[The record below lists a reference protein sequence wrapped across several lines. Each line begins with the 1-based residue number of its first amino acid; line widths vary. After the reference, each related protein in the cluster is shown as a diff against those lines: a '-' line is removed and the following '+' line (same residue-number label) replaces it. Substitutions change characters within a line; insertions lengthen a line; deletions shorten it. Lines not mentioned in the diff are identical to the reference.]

1 MRPRAEKEET
11 ENLPV
16 IPCYHRFVNLTTRF
30 TFDAAHRIL
39 GHPGKC
45 AYVHGHTYHLEVTVA
60 SARLDALGM
69 VMDFDDLRALVRKA
83 VLDRWD
89 HATLLAR
96 EDPLVAAIIGVQ
108 IEAPEKVVR
117 FKHNPTAEILTR
129 EAWEAIRQAL
139 PPGVSLLRVRIEET
153 PACSS
158 ELTLENP

>member
-1 MRPRAEKEET
+1 M
-11 ENLPV
+11 
-16 IPCYHRFVNLTTRF
+16 HLTTRF

-45 AYVHGHTYHLEVTVA
+45 AYLHGHTYHLEVTVA

-96 EDPLVAAIIGVQ
+96 EDPLVPAIIGVQ
-108 IEAPEKVVR
+108 TEAPEKVVR
-117 FKHNPTAEILTR
+117 FKQNPTAEILTR

-139 PPGVSLLRVRIEET
+139 PPQVSLLRVKIEET

-158 ELTLENP
+158 ELTSDSL